1 MEDLQYI
8 IDDNTIVELLGLQ
21 SFTTKESAILE
32 LVKNAYDA
40 GAKDLAIR
48 IYPDSIIISDNGD
61 GMTKTDFKEKWL
73 HIGKSSKGY
82 DFKDSDGEIR
92 IAAGAKGVG
101 RFALARLGALV
112 MMQSKSIS
120 SNGIKWT
127 TDWTNENNKLE
138 EDDSITE
145 KGTTFNIQ
153 YTRDAWN
160 SKQVKNLSDFLGRT
174 YFDNSMKIELSF
186 CEEKYTIEKCFASLE
201 IGKNY
206 FTSINLEYDAEST
219 LLTTTIESD
228 EFLDDATKY
237 YKENNIHNVT
247 FTKDM
252 SIEFENSNESKEV
265 NEKNT
270 KILHELGSFTA
281 DFYFGMD
288 KNLPEDKEKFLYKY
302 DSLSNRIKK
311 GIILYR
317 NAFSISS
324 YEGYKDWLQL
334 GKRSR
339 ASPAS
344 PSHRTGSWRVRENQI
359 SGKVHIDKKT
369 NKELQDLANRQG
381 LVENDYYIYFIKII
395 ESAIADFE
403 RYRQG
408 IIRAVDEKNKQN
420 PVKEERRVSDELIN
434 KTTKIDNLSEEDKEQ
449 LIHELKNYKKNE
461 EEHFKSEE
469 RYRYDVR
476 LLNILATSGLK
487 ASSIAHELNNDRNQI
502 SENYEFIV
510 DALKKYNYWEELN
523 SYEKTQKS
531 YLNVP
536 ELLKKNKE
544 VNTKFLQFVDTLLTE
559 VEKKQFYPQICSIK
573 DLMGKIIERWTAQY
587 SWVSIN
593 LIVQPEELEYKTAE
607 DIFNVIFDNLILN
620 SIQQN
625 EKKDHLN
632 IYINIVQNEEMV
644 LVKYEDD
651 GFGLPKKYHANPK
664 RILDPL
670 ETTRENGHGLGMW
683 ILNNTLDMT
692 LGKVI
697 EILPK
702 DGFSIQ
708 FIIGDNF

>member
-40 GAKDLAIR
+40 GAKLLKIKICA
-48 IYPDSIIISDNGD
+48 DSIEISDNGN
-61 GMTKTDFKEKWL
+61 GMSKEEFKNNWL
-73 HIGKSSKGY
+73 HIGKSTKGY
-82 DFKDSDGEIR
+82 SFKDTDGKIR

-112 MMQSKSIS
+112 IMKSKKD
-120 SNGIKWT
+120 NCDGIKWT
-127 TDWTNENNKLE
+127 TDWTNENNKLS
-138 EDDSITE
+138 DDNSKKS
-145 KGTTFNIQ
+145 KGTVFDIQ
-153 YTRDAWN
+153 YSRDAWN
-160 SKQVKNLSDFLGRT
+160 IKQAKNLADYLGRT
-174 YFDNSMKIELSF
+174 YFDNSMEIQLSF
-186 CEEKYTIEKCFASLE
+186 CEEQIPIEKCFSNLQL
-201 IGKNY
+201 GKNY
-206 FTSINLEYDAEST
+206 ITSINLKFNAKKTT
-219 LLTTTIESD
+219 LITTIESD
-228 EFLDDATKY
+228 EFDEAVSNY
-237 YKENNIHNVT
+237 YKEESIHKVS

-252 SIEFENSNESKEV
+252 SAEFETSSEPY
-265 NEKNT
+265 EKN
-270 KILHELGSFTA
+270 KELLQKLGDFSA

-288 KNLPEDKEKFLYKY
+288 KNLSEDKEKFLYKY

-344 PSHRTGSWRVRENQI
+344 PSHPTGSWRVRENQI
-359 SGKVHIDKKT
+359 SGKVHIDKEK
-369 NKELQDLANRQG
+369 NKVLQDLVNRQG
-381 LVENDYYIYFIKII
+381 LVENDYYNYFIRII
-395 ESAIADFE
+395 ESSISDFE
-403 RYRQG
+403 HYRQS
-408 IIRAVDEKNKQN
+408 IIRAVNKKNKEE
-420 PVKEERRVSDELIN
+420 PVKEEKRISDELIN
-434 KTTKIDNLSEEDKEQ
+434 KTRQIDTLSDKDKEQ
-449 LIHELKNYKKNE
+449 LISELQNYKKHE

-476 LLNILATSGLK
+476 ILNILATSGLK

-502 SENYEFIV
+502 SDNYEFIV
-510 DALKKYNYWEELN
+510 DALKKYNYWDDLN

-536 ELLKKNKE
+536 DLLLKNKE

-559 VEKKQFYPQICSIK
+559 VEKKQFYPQIYNIK
-573 DLMGKIIERWTAQY
+573 KLMEKIKERWSSQY

-593 LIVQPEELEYKTAE
+593 LTIQPEELEYKTAE

-625 EKKDHLN
+625 ESKDHL
-632 IYINIVQNEEMV
+632 IISIDISLNEENL
-644 LVKYEDD
+644 LVKYDD
-651 GFGLPKKYHANPK
+651 NGCGLPQKYRSNPN

-670 ETTRENGHGLGMW
+670 ETSRENGHGLGMW
-683 ILNNTLDMT
+683 IINNTLDMT
-692 LGKVI
+692 SGNVI

-702 DGFSIQ
+702 DGFSIK
-708 FIIGDNF
+708 FIIGDKI

>member
-40 GAKDLAIR
+40 GAKLLKIK
-48 IYPDSIIISDNGD
+48 IYSDSLEISDDGNG
-61 GMTKTDFKEKWL
+61 MSKEDFKENWL

-82 DFKDSDGEIR
+82 SFKDKDGKIR

-112 MMQSKSIS
+112 IMYSKQD
-120 SNGIKWT
+120 NKNAIKWT
-127 TDWTNENNKLE
+127 TDWTNENNKLS
-138 EDDSITE
+138 DDNSINA
-145 KGTTFNIQ
+145 KGTVFKIQ
-153 YTRDAWN
+153 YLHDIWN
-160 SKQVKNLSDFLGRT
+160 IKQVRNLADFLGRT
-174 YFDNSMKIELSF
+174 YCDNSMEIQLSF
-186 CEEKYTIEKCFASLE
+186 YEEQIPIEKCFSALK
-201 IGKNY
+201 IGQN
-206 FTSINLEYDAEST
+206 FITSINLKFDAK
-219 LLTTTIESD
+219 TTTLITMIESD
-228 EFLDDATKY
+228 EFDDSASNY
-237 YKENNIHNVT
+237 YKEANIHKVS
-247 FTKDM
+247 FKKDI
-252 SIEFENSNESKEV
+252 SIEFETSTETY
-265 NEKNT
+265 EKN
-270 KILHELGSFTA
+270 KELLQELGDFSA

-288 KNLPEDKEKFLYKY
+288 KNLSEDKEKFLYKY
-302 DSLSNRIKK
+302 DSLNNRIKK

-344 PSHRTGSWRVRENQI
+344 PSHPTGSWRVRENQI
-359 SGKVHIDKKT
+359 SGKVHIDKER
-369 NKELQDLANRQG
+369 NKVLQDLVNRQG
-381 LVENDYYIYFIKII
+381 LVENDYYNYFIRII
-395 ESAIADFE
+395 ESSISDFE
-403 RYRQG
+403 HYRQG
-408 IIRAVDEKNKQN
+408 IIRAVNIKNK
-420 PVKEERRVSDELIN
+420 EESKREENSISDELIN
-434 KTTKIDNLSEEDKEQ
+434 KTRKIDNLSEKDKEQ
-449 LIHELKNYKKNE
+449 LINELENYKKNE

-476 LLNILATSGLK
+476 ILNILATSGLK

-502 SENYEFIV
+502 ADNYEFIV
-510 DALKKYNYWEELN
+510 DALKKYNYWDDLN

-536 ELLKKNKE
+536 ELLRKNKE
-544 VNTKFLQFVDTLLTE
+544 VNTKFLQFVDILLTE
-559 VEKKQFYPQICSIK
+559 IEKRQFYPQMYNIK
-573 DLMGKIIERWTAQY
+573 TLMGNIIERWASQY

-593 LIVQPEELEYKTAE
+593 LIVQPEELEYETAE

-625 EKKDHLN
+625 ESKDHL
-632 IYINIVQNEEMV
+632 IINIDILQNEEKL
-644 LVKYEDD
+644 LVKYDD
-651 GFGLPKKYHANPK
+651 NGCGLPKKYRTNPK

-670 ETTRENGHGLGMW
+670 ETSKENGHGLGMW

-692 LGKVI
+692 YGNVI
-697 EILPK
+697 EILPQ
-702 DGFSIQ
+702 DGFSIK
-708 FIIGDNF
+708 FIIGDNI